1 MAQPLQRAPDDD
13 SIIDAHIGVLL
24 RVGMYTSAAV
34 VLVGGILLVAREGRH
49 VPDYRTFHG
58 APTGLNSIGGTLTQ
72 AFHGDPLAIIQFG
85 LLLLIAT
92 PVARVIFS
100 VFSFLAERDYLY
112 VIISTIVLL
121 TLLYS
126 IIYH

>member
-1 MAQPLQRAPDDD
+1 MPQATPQTAADD
-13 SIIDAHIGVLL
+13 SVIDAHIGILL
-24 RVGMYTSAAV
+24 HVGMYISAAV
-34 VLVGGILLVAREGRH
+34 ILLGGVLLVGREGRH
-49 VPDYRTFHG
+49 VPDYRVFHG
-58 APTGLNSIGGTLTQ
+58 VPTGLNSIGGTLTQ
-72 AFHGDPLAIIQFG
+72 AFHGDPLAIIQSG

-112 VIISTIVLL
+112 VAISSIVLV

-126 IIYH
+126 IFFY